1 MGAHAPQ
8 HFVWDGRTAA
18 GALAP
23 DGVYHP
29 WVHLAHARRTFRF
42 ANNITV
48 DTTAAQGALAP
59 GVGKPVLFAGP
70 GRSVAI
76 KYTFRR
82 EGARARLPRQP
93 ADHRRPQD
101 RAAATRSSGRDG
113 SAAGR
118 FPRGGTSSRSVR
130 RISPA
135 TRRPPAERKHVTV
148 VLRYI
153 ELTPEQ
159 ITVRSG
165 RRFTVHVETAARR
178 YTWRLGHR
186 HGARHGKV
194 LRLRAPTTPGHVPA
208 RRDRERA
215 RRDRRRAG
223 AREVIGL
230 AEIAGPIACIGL
242 AVLLLAR
249 TRRNRIAGLCYA
261 GVGTVLLAV
270 SLAPTN
276 AAEIG
281 AAVGGV
287 IVLGPLLAWLFRR
300 EPWLVAFATLAFV
313 PFRIGFLGHS
323 LLVPLYAVALGAAGL
338 LLWQLVEGDERTRE
352 LGIVSWPLAL
362 YLVWIGFSVGW
373 SVDVHSAAIDLLAFY
388 VPFTILAVS
397 IARLPW
403 RTSRVRILYGELV
416 AMALVFA
423 VVGFYQYETK
433 TIFQNAK
440 LHQSNI
446 FEALFR
452 VNSVFFDPSI
462 YGRFLVVAL
471 IATAVLIVRG
481 AAVSA
486 GRPGRA
492 GVHSPSRGSGSSS
505 RSPSRASRRCSSPS
519 SRWPPIVWRWKSLFA
534 LAAVLVVAAGIAVAQ
549 PQLMHALRH
558 HTTSGLN
565 HATSGRATLIAVG
578 IKIAEAHPSHG
589 VGLGGFEHAYSKRT
603 HKQAEAERLAQH
615 AGDRRRGGGR
625 ARPPHLLLA
634 RRGAAARR
642 VPADQARHLRTGRAR
657 GRARAARD
665 LRPLARLQRLLRGSD
680 HLGADRPGR
689 ARLAATGAGARAGAS
704 GADGARA

>member
-1 MGAHAPQ
+1 M
-8 HFVWDGRTAA
+8 
-18 GALAP
+18 
-23 DGVYHP
+23 
-29 WVHLAHARRTFRF
+29 
-42 ANNITV
+42 
-48 DTTAAQGALAP
+48 
-59 GVGKPVLFAGP
+59 
-70 GRSVAI
+70 
-76 KYTFRR
+76 
-82 EGARARLPRQP
+82 
-93 ADHRRPQD
+93 
-101 RAAATRSSGRDG
+101 
-113 SAAGR
+113 
-118 FPRGGTSSRSVR
+118 
-130 RISPA
+130 
-135 TRRPPAERKHVTV
+135 
-148 VLRYI
+148 
-153 ELTPEQ
+153 
-159 ITVRSG
+159 
-165 RRFTVHVETAARR
+165 
-178 YTWRLGHR
+178 
-186 HGARHGKV
+186 
-194 LRLRAPTTPGHVPA
+194 
-208 RRDRERA
+208 
-215 RRDRRRAG
+215 
-223 AREVIGL
+223 IGL

-261 GVGTVLLAV
+261 GVGSFLLAV

-313 PFRIGFLGHS
+313 PLRIGFLGHS

-338 LLWQLVEGDERTRE
+338 LLWQLVEGDDRTRE

-362 YLVWIGFSVGW
+362 YLLWIGFSVGW

-403 RTSRVRILYGELV
+403 RASRVRILYGELV

-446 FEALFR
+446 YQALFR

-471 IATAVLIVRG
+471 IATAVLIVR
-481 AAVSA
+481 S
-486 GRPGRA
+486 RMSLRA
-492 GVHSPSRGSGSSS
+492 GLAALAFIAVAWLGLLISFSQSSF
-505 RSPSRASRRCSSPS
+505 AALLVAVFALTA
-519 SRWPPIVWRWKSLFA
+519 IVWRWKSLYA

-549 PQLMHALRH
+549 PHLMRALRH

-578 IKIAEAHPSHG
+578 IKIAEANPSHG

-603 HKQAEAERLAQH
+603 HKKAEAERVAQH

-625 ARPPHLLLA
+625 SRPPHLHLA

-642 VPADQARHLRTGRAR
+642 VPADHARHLRTRRAR

-680 HLGADRPGR
+680 HVGADRPGR
-689 ARLAATGAGARAGAS
+689 ARLATAGAGARAGAS
-704 GADGARA
+704 GAGRARA